1 MVQNKTCN
9 SFNLVVFLK
18 SNFEKRSY
26 KMGRFIE
33 LSKIPPVP
41 VPVINLKLVFLEKI
55 VFSKLGV
62 VCNEY
67 IKR

>member
-9 SFNLVVFLK
+9 SFSLVVFLK

-41 VPVINLKLVFLEKI
+41 VINLKLVFLEKI

>member
-1 MVQNKTCN
+1 MVQNKICN
-9 SFNLVVFLK
+9 SFSLVVFLK

-41 VPVINLKLVFLEKI
+41 VINLKLVFLEKI